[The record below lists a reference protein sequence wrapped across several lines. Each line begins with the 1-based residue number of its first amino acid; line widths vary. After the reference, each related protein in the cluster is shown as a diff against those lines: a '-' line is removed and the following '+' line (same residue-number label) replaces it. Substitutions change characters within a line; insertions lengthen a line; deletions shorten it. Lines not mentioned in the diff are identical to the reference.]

1 VSVVNTATGP
11 SSAGPVRA
19 GRRRLPAVLA
29 AIAVLLVVVEG
40 GVLFWQQQP
49 PQYSAMTTLVVLPAG
64 NSAEAA
70 SYYDTLSRG
79 QISTT
84 FAEILA
90 LRATPEGK
98 AKVTVEVVPET
109 SLIQVTGTA
118 DTARAAE
125 SAADQAL
132 SRAEPYFNQLDS
144 PYAVSVV
151 QDAAGTAEHA
161 GLTLGILS
169 GVVAA
174 VALIAAFA
182 AYLAVRGL
190 QHARAQARLVDG
202 RLDPVRDGADA
213 AAGSPAPGNQGAVNG
228 ARAPR
233 DTKAARAATR
243 AAQAVRQARG
253 SREATSAWD
262 ARDSDGTTRGQD
274 PGSNGGRGQR
284 PAADPLPPQPA
295 Q

>member
-1 VSVVNTATGP
+1 MTDPPVNVRRVSVVPTSTVSSSVGP
-11 SSAGPVRA
+11 ARRRSGP
-19 GRRRLPAVLA
+19 RRLPAVLA
-29 AIAVLLVVVEG
+29 AVAVLLVVIEG

-79 QISTT
+79 QIATT

-90 LRATPEGK
+90 LRATPEGGK
-98 AKVTVEVVPET
+98 SEVTVEVVPET
-109 SLIQVTGTA
+109 SLIQVTATA
-118 DTARAAE
+118 DTARSAE

-132 SRAEPYFNQLDS
+132 GRAEPYFNQLGS

-161 GLTLGILS
+161 GLTVGILA

-174 VALIAAFA
+174 VALIAAFS

-190 QHARAQARLVDG
+190 QNARAQARLVDG
-202 RLDPVRDGADA
+202 QLSGGDDIPVADA
-213 AAGSPAPGNQGAVNG
+213 TVPAPGRKRAVDG
-228 ARAPR
+228 SRGSR
-233 DTKAARAATR
+233 STKAARAAMGSTESQR
-243 AAQAVRQARG
+243 AAGDR
-253 SREATSAWD
+253 D
-262 ARDSDGTTRGQD
+262 ADGP
-274 PGSNGGRGQR
+274 PGWRQR
-284 PAADPLPPQPA
+284 PGADPLPPQPA